1 MKLIRITKKC
11 IQRQQIRLMT
21 YTAHTSKEQLEEH
34 FEPKIELEKKA
45 FRIAQL
51 IKRSKH
57 CIVFTGAGISTSA
70 GIPDF
75 RGPEGNHSL
84 YTSLLFKG
92 VWTLKDQ
99 GRMRT
104 KPTVS
109 TLCAI
114 PTKTHMSIVKLIQ
127 TEKVKYLVSQNTD
140 GLHRRS
146 GVPAE
151 KISEL
156 HGNSNR
162 EVCEDCGKEYLRDF
176 SAVASYRKSVHDHYT
191 GRRCVKCNGKL
202 KDTIINFGE
211 PLPQKQ
217 LELAFEHAERADF
230 CLYLV

>member
-84 YTSLLFKG
+84 YT
-92 VWTLKDQ
+92 
-99 GRMRT
+99 R
-104 KPTVS
+104 
-109 TLCAI
+109 
-114 PTKTHMSIVKLIQ
+114 
-127 TEKVKYLVSQNTD
+127 
-140 GLHRRS
+140 
-146 GVPAE
+146 
-151 KISEL
+151 
-156 HGNSNR
+156 
-162 EVCEDCGKEYLRDF
+162 
-176 SAVASYRKSVHDHYT
+176 
-191 GRRCVKCNGKL
+191 
-202 KDTIINFGE
+202 
-211 PLPQKQ
+211 
-217 LELAFEHAERADF
+217 
-230 CLYLV
+230 